1 MNKMSLLLC
10 FIATTLAVQLH
21 AQHRPSP
28 FATVQQGTWH
38 DAGKIKIQPV
48 LTGGVA
54 WNNWSVGLSASIDFF
69 YVQSVQSG
77 IDLRRYFPAG
87 KQQLFVYAVPGL
99 NIVAP
104 TKAEKQS
111 INFWPPERH
120 YNSGYYFESGAGIMI
135 GKKKNFFAA
144 LAWSRKT
151 FEEEYQD
158 MVYNP
163 STQKVEAYTR
173 KMDFEYN
180 RLGVKLGVVF

>member
-1 MNKMSLLLC
+1 MNKISLFLC
-10 FIATTLAVQLH
+10 FITTTLAVQLH
-21 AQHRPSP
+21 AQHKPAP
-28 FATVQQGTWH
+28 FATVQQGIWH
-38 DAGKIKIQPV
+38 DADKIKIQPV

-54 WNNWSVGLSASIDFF
+54 WNNWSAALSGSIDFF
-69 YVQSVQSG
+69 SVQSIQSA

-87 KQQLFVYAVPGL
+87 NQQLFVYAAPGL

-104 TKAEKQS
+104 TKAEKKPL
-111 INFWPPERH
+111 NFWAPERNF
-120 YNSGYYFESGAGIMI
+120 NSGYYLESGAGIMI

-163 STQKVEAYTR
+163 STQKVEVYIR
-173 KMDFEYN
+173 EIEFQYN